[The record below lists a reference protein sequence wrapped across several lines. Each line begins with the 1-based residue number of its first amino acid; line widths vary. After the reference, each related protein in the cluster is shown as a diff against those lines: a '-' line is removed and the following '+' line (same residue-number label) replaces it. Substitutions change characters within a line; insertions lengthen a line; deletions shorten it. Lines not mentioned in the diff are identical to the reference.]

1 MAYSYPGSHCNTE
14 PHAYTRAH
22 GDTQTDVNPATY
34 INPAP
39 VAHAT
44 THAGTHSD
52 PATRDSLRL
61 RQHRGGP
68 LLRGEEERIR
78 RLLGLG

>member
-1 MAYSYPGSHCNTE
+1 MAYSYPVSHCNTI
-14 PHAYTRAH
+14 PHAYARAH
-22 GDTQTDVNPATY
+22 ADPATY
-34 INPAP
+34 INSAAD
-39 VAHAT
+39 AHAA
-44 THAGTHSD
+44 THAGTHAD

-68 LLRGEEERIR
+68 HLRGEEQRFR

>member
-1 MAYSYPGSHCNTE
+1 MAYIYPVSHCNTI
-14 PHAYTRAH
+14 PHAYAEAH
-22 GDTQTDVNPATY
+22 ADPATY
-34 INPAP
+34 INSA
-39 VAHAT
+39 AD
-44 THAGTHSD
+44 AGTHAD

-68 LLRGEEERIR
+68 HLRGEEQRFR

>member
-14 PHAYTRAH
+14 PNAYARAH
-22 GDTQTDVNPATY
+22 ADTQTDVNPATY

-44 THAGTHSD
+44 THADTHAD
-52 PATRDSLRL
+52 TATRDSLRL

-68 LLRGEEERIR
+68 LLRGEEQRFR
-78 RLLGLG
+78 RLLGLE